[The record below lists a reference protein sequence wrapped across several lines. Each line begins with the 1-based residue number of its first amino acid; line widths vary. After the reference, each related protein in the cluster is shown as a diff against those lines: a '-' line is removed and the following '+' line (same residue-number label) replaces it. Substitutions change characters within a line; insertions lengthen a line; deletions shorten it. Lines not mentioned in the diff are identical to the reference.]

1 MSAWLAEACIRRSQ
15 EILFL
20 TFVLLHSLAVSPLR
34 SSPFSSHKLNQSRG
48 NRGKARR
55 GKSLQT
61 RSPLRRDSQQL
72 ETNAA
77 SVRQYSDRLA
87 DRLADW
93 VTGVCLFTRKNSAP
107 LQPTAPPPSCAQHPE
122 RFLFQTL
129 SALTADNVFKM
140 FGDYIELVVNI
151 WRGARA
157 IHRKCGLLKK
167 KLKRV

>member
-1 MSAWLAEACIRRSQ
+1 MAQSVKSVVTWGYSYSCLSVHLHRNLNCQHQQVTNSRIQSQPTQTPDSAVNAGKKARLLMSAWLAEACIRRSQ

-87 DRLADW
+87 DRLAD
-93 VTGVCLFTRKNSAP
+93 
-107 LQPTAPPPSCAQHPE
+107 
-122 RFLFQTL
+122 
-129 SALTADNVFKM
+129 
-140 FGDYIELVVNI
+140 
-151 WRGARA
+151 
-157 IHRKCGLLKK
+157 
-167 KLKRV
+167 